1 MKHGFLGIRNI
12 HATKHNASVV
22 SRLFS
27 MRPWYNSS
35 RAGTFVPNHGSPTL
49 RLDWIGLVWIR
60 KKIVCLIIVPPNKAR
75 LISIQNEMHKDVTTE
90 KQLQLIKKDKWLQWD
105 KSLYMT
111 NDRSLQIMIARVVWA
126 D

>member
-1 MKHGFLGIRNI
+1 MN
-12 HATKHNASVV
+12 
-22 SRLFS
+22 LF
-27 MRPWYNSS
+27 
-35 RAGTFVPNHGSPTL
+35 
-49 RLDWIGLVWIR
+49 
-60 KKIVCLIIVPPNKAR
+60 KK
-75 LISIQNEMHKDVTTE
+75 ISIQNEMHKDVTTE